1 MKKLF
6 YNEFIKII
14 KTEVEKYKLSLDSRG
29 VKPIYG
35 INKYINIFLEK
46 LESNLSWEI
55 FIKFLNLNYI

>member
-46 LESNLSWEI
+46 LESNL
-55 FIKFLNLNYI
+55 NNN